1 VATTVVIDDD
11 DTDSPLQLVSSGFPS
26 SPTGASAPAADLDG
40 DGVPDPSAGRVYRIA
55 LPPAQLTEPGEL
67 HLTLSYA
74 PKSTEETTFG
84 LPLTLTGVPRSKALS
99 RVVYGRGLK
108 PRLLVSTKS
117 VVMGERILREPT
129 LPYTSELTLS
139 SADGAPLE
147 WEFDD
152 VLVIEAALNK
162 TSAVS
167 FKLANSFDAEAP
179 FTAYFTPDSPTVF
192 SVSPVAGVLPPAGTP
207 GTLLTVA
214 YSPIEYGK
222 LVRGTLVI
230 LTEDMQWSYEVRGAH
245 PVYEVPQ
252 VSGSRVDHT
261 LRPELTQRL
270 GTVTKK
276 NYLQSNAEAVQRSS
290 TNVGR

>member
-1 VATTVVIDDD
+1 VAPEQRELLART
-11 DTDSPLQLVSSGFPS
+11 L
-26 SPTGASAPAADLDG
+26 
-40 DGVPDPSAGRVYRIA
+40 R
-55 LPPAQLTEPGEL
+55 LTPMQR
-67 HLTLSYA
+67 
-74 PKSTEETTFG
+74 
-84 LPLTLTGVPRSKALS
+84 TLTAA
-99 RVVYGRGLK
+99 GL
-108 PRLLVSTKS
+108 RMSL
-117 VVMGERILREPT
+117 
-129 LPYTSELTLS
+129 
-139 SADGAPLE
+139 DWAPLRPLRTSAALIVQKASGGRWRYDLTFE
-147 WEFDD
+147 AGEPEPDD